1 MLTAVVSAPTGYSL
15 ESGLALLAVA
25 DHSPKCRAGVMPTAG
40 LLAEPQ
46 SRQPACA
53 MRQARSLRCNHF
65 EMLETLASPY
75 GLIGRTV
82 LEMVGQKAG

>member
-1 MLTAVVSAPTGYSL
+1 
-15 ESGLALLAVA
+15 
-25 DHSPKCRAGVMPTAG
+25 MPTAG

-75 GLIGRTV
+75 GLIGRAV
-82 LEMVGQKAG
+82 SEMMGQNVG